1 MITTGIEMTR
11 PYINVLPRSAL
22 NAPTKNIGPG
32 CGGKKQCVVLKL
44 AAIGM
49 AIYNNGKPAV
59 LAMEKTNGTRM
70 IKPAL

>member
-1 MITTGIEMTR
+1 
-11 PYINVLPRSAL
+11 LPRSAL

-44 AAIGM
+44 AAIGI
-49 AIYNNGKPAV
+49 ATYSNGNFAV
-59 LAMEKTNGTRM
+59 RAMEKINGTRM

>member
-1 MITTGIEMTR
+1 MITTGIEMMK
-11 PYINVLPRSAL
+11 PYIRVLPRSASK
-22 NAPTKNIGPG
+22 APTRNVGPG

-59 LAMEKTNGTRM
+59 LAIEKTKGTRM
-70 IKPAL
+70 IKPVL